1 MADPDKPIPI
11 HHWPPDWRS
20 VAHAAFSR
28 LPANFLVLA
37 ILLAG
42 LAWFVHSENRHREAV
57 YAPLLATCL
66 DLMKERH
73 ADGD

>member
-1 MADPDKPIPI
+1 MAEEKPGPM
-11 HHWPPDWRS
+11 HWPPDWRS
-20 VAHAAFSR
+20 VWHAAIVR

-57 YAPLLATCL
+57 YAPLLTTCL
-66 DLMKERH
+66 DLMRRN
-73 ADGD
+73 GGQ